1 MTQHGVVVALPADR
15 GIHHLVAD
23 RVEAEPGALAVSA
36 ADGDLTYEQL
46 WARSSG
52 LAAALAARGVGAG
65 DRVAVAVD
73 RSAALVVTLL
83 AIARL
88 GAAYVPL
95 DALAPPGRTAA
106 VLAEAACAV
115 VVRGPGWPPLPDVPV
130 LDVTAVRGDWSGPA
144 RFDPETPLYVAYTSG
159 STGAPKGVVVPHRA
173 VLRLVVSAA
182 YCPLGPGDRVAQL
195 ANPAFDALTFEV
207 WSTLAAGAT
216 VVVPPAA
223 GQVDLGT
230 WGDLLVRY
238 RISALFLTS
247 ALFDLIAR
255 AEPSAFA
262 SVATLLVGG
271 DTMDPAVVRRVLDAD
286 PPGRLVNAYGPTEAT
301 TFATFYECTPETVD
315 GRVPIGYP
323 LQNTWLCVL
332 DDDRVPAAEGE
343 LWIGGP
349 GVAMGYLG
357 RPEETAARFFPG
369 EAVPGGKGPW
379 YRTGDRVRR
388 RGDGAIEFLGRV
400 DRQVKLRGFRVE
412 LAEVEAAVLATG
424 LVTAV
429 AVEKTGEGPL
439 AHLTG
444 YVVGPTAGLSEALR
458 DRLPEYM
465 VPARWVRLPEL
476 PLTSTG
482 KLDRTRLSAGERT
495 APLSTAQE
503 RLWFVEAAEP
513 GTAAYATP
521 ILLRWRGAVDRA
533 ALSVALAAV
542 VARHEPLRTT
552 YRLED
557 GGPVQVIHEPAGVEV
572 EVRDGAADGAGRS
585 AAGPVGPADAAEE
598 AERCAA
604 GPIEPDSAADI
615 GRRAAGPV
623 GPADA
628 AEEAERCAAVPI
640 DPSADPPLRCTVW
653 PGLPDGDLVLLRT
666 HHIAVDGWSA
676 HVLLADL
683 ATAYRAAE
691 TGHVPVLPP
700 TEIAFSAYAVRERTE
715 AGSPETAS
723 RVAECAGRLRD
734 LVGDLS
740 LDRRP
745 GPRPPVAGP
754 RPGARYPLD
763 LDGPLWTDVREL
775 ARRLRVTAFAVL
787 LAAFGVVVRRW
798 SGRTAFLLGTG
809 MANRP
814 WPELEDLVGLFANTV
829 PLRCEVADAETF
841 TQLCEATAD
850 EVLTALDAESLPL
863 DRLVTAV
870 ADRRSPLVQVV
881 FSFQQ
886 TGTEPPAPWRTADEP
901 DTGWAKF
908 DFSVFLEAGPGGLTG
923 HVEYDTA
930 RYPRD
935 LVAALADGFVVLLGA
950 ACRNPAVPVA
960 ELPHSRRRVTQQA
973 RLDLSSHALARLA
986 SSRKEPAP

>member
-1 MTQHGVVVALPADR
+1 MNTSVTQHGAVVALPADR
-15 GIHHLVAD
+15 GIHHLVAG
-23 RVEAEPGALAVSA
+23 RVSAEPDTLAVSA
-36 ADGDLTYEQL
+36 ADGDLTYQQL
-46 WARSSG
+46 WARSSD
-52 LAAALAARGVGAG
+52 LAAALAARGVEAG

-83 AIARL
+83 AVARL

-95 DALAPPGRTAA
+95 DALAPPGRTAG
-106 VLAEAACAV
+106 VLAEADCAV
-115 VVRGPGWPPLPDVPV
+115 VVRGPGWPPLPDIPA
-130 LDVTAVRGDWSGPA
+130 LDVTAVRGGESHGPEPA
-144 RFDPETPLYVAYTSG
+144 PFDPESPLYVAYTSG

-173 VLRLVVSAA
+173 VLRLVSSAA

-223 GQVDLGT
+223 GQIDLGA
-230 WGDLLVRY
+230 WGGLLARY

-255 AEPSAFA
+255 AEPTAFA

-271 DTMDPAVVRRVLDAD
+271 DTMDPAVVRQVLDAD

-301 TFATFYECTPETVD
+301 TFAAFFECTPETVD
-315 GRVPIGYP
+315 GHGRVPIGFP

-332 DDDRVPAAEGE
+332 DDDHAATAEGE

-349 GVAMGYLG
+349 GVALGYLG
-357 RPEETAARFFPG
+357 RPDETAARFFPG
-369 EAVPGGKGPW
+369 AAVPGADGEGPW

-424 LVTAV
+424 LVSAV
-429 AVEKTGEGPL
+429 AVEKSGDGPL

-444 YVVGPTAGLSEALR
+444 YVAGAAADADLSTALR
-458 DRLPEYM
+458 DRLPGYM
-465 VPARWVRLPEL
+465 VPARWVRLPAL

-482 KLDRTRLSAGERT
+482 KLDRARLSAGERT
-495 APLSTAQE
+495 APLSTGQE

-533 ALSVALAAV
+533 ALSAALTAVA
-542 VARHEPLRTT
+542 ARHEPLRTT
-552 YRLED
+552 YRLEA
-557 GGPVQVIHEPAGVEV
+557 GGPVQVIHEPAGVDV
-572 EVRDGAADGAGRS
+572 EVGDGADG
-585 AAGPVGPADAAEE
+585 E

-604 GPIEPDSAADI
+604 A
-615 GRRAAGPV
+615 
-623 GPADA
+623 
-628 AEEAERCAAVPI
+628 PI
-640 DPSADPPLRCTVW
+640 DLSVDPPLRCTVW
-653 PGLPDGDLVLLRT
+653 PGLPGGDLVLLRT

-683 ATAYRAAE
+683 AVAYRAAAA
-691 TGHVPVLPP
+691 GLVPVLPP
-700 TEIAFSAYAVRERTE
+700 TEIGFSGYAARERSE
-715 AGSPETAS
+715 AAGPETAS
-723 RVAECAGRLRD
+723 LVAEYAARLRD
-734 LVGDLS
+734 LVADLS

-745 GPRPPVAGP
+745 GSRPPVAGP
-754 RPGARYPLD
+754 RAGTRYPLD

-775 ARRLRVTAFAVL
+775 ARRLRITSFAVL
-787 LAAFGVVVRRW
+787 LAAFTVVVRRW

-809 MANRP
+809 VANRP
-814 WPELEDLVGLFANTV
+814 WPELEELVGLFANTV
-829 PLRCEVADAETF
+829 PLRCEVADAESF
-841 TQLCEATAD
+841 TRLCEATAD
-850 EVLTALDAESLPL
+850 EVLTALEAESLPL

-886 TGTEPPAPWRTADEP
+886 TGASPPAPWRSADSP

-908 DFSVFLEAGPGGLTG
+908 DFSMFLEAGPGGLTG
-923 HVEYDTA
+923 HIEYDTA

-935 LVAALADGFVVLLGA
+935 LVAALAEGFVVLLGA

-960 ELPHSRRRVTQQA
+960 ELPHSRRPVTRQA
-973 RLDLSSHALARLA
+973 QLDLSSHALARLA

>member
-1 MTQHGVVVALPADR
+1 VTQHGAAFVLPADR

-23 RVEAEPGALAVSA
+23 RVAAEPGALAVSA
-36 ADGDLTYEQL
+36 DGEDLTYRQL
-46 WARSSG
+46 WDRSSE
-52 LAAALAARGVGAG
+52 LAAALAARGVRPG

-83 AIARL
+83 AVARL

-106 VLAEAACAV
+106 VLAEAACAA
-115 VVRGPGWPPLPDVPV
+115 VVRGPDWPPLPDIPA
-130 LDVTAVRGDWSGPA
+130 LDVTTVRGRDGQWSEPA
-144 RFDPETPLYVAYTSG
+144 PFDPESPLYVAYTSG

-173 VLRLVVSAA
+173 VLRLVISPA

-216 VVVPPAA
+216 VVVLPAP
-223 GQVDLGT
+223 GRIDLGG
-230 WGDLLVRY
+230 WGEMLTRH

-301 TFATFYECTPETVD
+301 TFAAFFECTPETVD
-315 GRVPIGYP
+315 GHERVPIGIP

-332 DDDRVPAAEGE
+332 DDDRAAAAEGE

-349 GVAMGYLG
+349 AVALGYLG
-357 RPEETAARFFPG
+357 RPDETAARFFPG
-369 EAVPGGKGPW
+369 DAVPEADGAGPW

-388 RGDGAIEFLGRV
+388 RGDGVIEFLGRV

-412 LAEVEAAVLATG
+412 LGEVEAAVLATG
-424 LVTAV
+424 LVSAV
-429 AVEKTGEGPL
+429 AVEKTGVGHL
-439 AHLTG
+439 AHLVG
-444 YVVGPTAGLSEALR
+444 YVAGAAADADLSAALR

-465 VPARWVRLPEL
+465 VPARWVRLPAL

-482 KLDRTRLSAGERT
+482 KLDRARLSAGERT
-495 APLSTAQE
+495 APMSTSQE

-521 ILLRWRGAVDRA
+521 ILLRWRGAVDLA
-533 ALSVALAAV
+533 ALSAALTAV

-552 YRLED
+552 YRLEA
-557 GGPVQVIHEPAGVEV
+557 GSPVQVIHEPAGVDV
-572 EVRDGAADGAGRS
+572 EVRAGGADEAGRF
-585 AAGPVGPADAAEE
+585 AAA
-598 AERCAA
+598 
-604 GPIEPDSAADI
+604 
-615 GRRAAGPV
+615 
-623 GPADA
+623 
-628 AEEAERCAAVPI
+628 PI
-640 DPSADPPLRCTVW
+640 DLTADPPLRCTVW

-683 ATAYRAAE
+683 AAAYQAAAA
-691 TGHVPVLPP
+691 GHIPALPR
-700 TEIAFSAYAVRERTE
+700 TEIGFSGYAVQERSE

-723 RVAECAGRLRD
+723 RVAEYAARLRD
-734 LVGDLS
+734 LAADLS

-745 GPRPPVAGP
+745 VPRSPVTGPRAGT
-754 RPGARYPLD
+754 RYPLD

-775 ARRLRVTAFAVL
+775 ARRLRITPFAVL
-787 LAAFGVVVRRW
+787 LAAFTVVVRRW

-809 MANRP
+809 VANRP
-814 WPELEDLVGLFANTV
+814 WPELEELVGLFANTV
-829 PLRCEVADAETF
+829 PLRCEVADAESF
-841 TQLCEATAD
+841 TRLCEATAD

-886 TGTEPPAPWRTADEP
+886 AGASPPAPWHSADSP

-960 ELPHSRRRVTQQA
+960 ELPHSRRPVTRPA
-973 RLDLSSHALARLA
+973 PAPLDLSSQALARLA
-986 SSRKEPAP
+986 SFRKEPAP